1 MITSTPRATTALP
14 GIAPFAVCS
23 RGARAVAR
31 PASLLAMAFA
41 FTAMLAASGCKGAP
55 ANVAGPGDEHVGI
68 AGLVAS
74 SPTKATPDE
83 ALTRLREGNA
93 RFAAG
98 KGGSEAAKLRD
109 LSRVHATGTEGQ
121 RPFAAVLTCAD
132 SRLPPEVVFDQ
143 GIGNLFVVRVA
154 GNVTDTMG
162 LASLEYG
169 VDHLGVPLI
178 VVLGHTRCGAVD
190 AAVASATHSARP
202 DDHHAPGDHGNLEAL
217 VHAIEPAVR
226 VAQHEG
232 GQPLLDAAIRA
243 NVRQSIA
250 QLSSRSQVLAREIG
264 AGDIRVVGAIYNVET
279 GAIEWMDQPR

>member
-1 MITSTPRATTALP
+1 MTIPMPRLRTVRP
-14 GIAPFAVCS
+14 SFAPLTLRPLAAMVVACS
-23 RGARAVAR
+23 
-31 PASLLAMAFA
+31 ASLALGA
-41 FTAMLAASGCKGAP
+41 CKGVP
-55 ANVAGPGDEHVGI
+55 ANQAGPGDEHVGI

-98 KGGSEAAKLRD
+98 KGGAEAAKLRD
-109 LSRVHATGTEGQ
+109 LARVHATGTEGQ
-121 RPFAAVLTCAD
+121 RPFAAILTCAD

-190 AAVASATHSARP
+190 AAVSSATHAAKP
-202 DDHHAPGDHGNLEAL
+202 DDHHAPGEHGNLEAL
-217 VHAIEPAVR
+217 VHAIEPAVK
-226 VAQHEG
+226 VAEREG

-243 NVRQSIA
+243 NVRQSMA
-250 QLSSRSQVLAREIG
+250 QLSSRSPVLAREIG

-279 GAIEWMDQPR
+279 GAIEWLDQPR

>member
-1 MITSTPRATTALP
+1 MTRSSPRPRIVRPSFALHALRP
-14 GIAPFAVCS
+14 LAALVLACS
-23 RGARAVAR
+23 
-31 PASLLAMAFA
+31 ASLAVGA
-41 FTAMLAASGCKGAP
+41 CKGVP
-55 ANVAGPGDEHVGI
+55 ANQAGPGDEHMGI
-68 AGLVAS
+68 AGMVAS

-83 ALTRLREGNA
+83 ALMRLREGNA

-98 KGGSEAAKLRD
+98 KGGAEAAKLRD
-109 LSRVHATGTEGQ
+109 LARVRATGTEGQ

-190 AAVASATHSARP
+190 AAVASATHAAKP
-202 DDHHAPGDHGNLEAL
+202 DDHHAPGEYGNIEAL

-226 VAQHEG
+226 VAEREG

-243 NVRQSIA
+243 NVMQSMA

-279 GAIEWMDQPR
+279 GAIEWLDQAK